1 MKLSQ
6 SCPATLWLGQYR
18 STVRRRATSRKL
30 KRGRGTSLG
39 AQKQDQVITYRAAP
53 KCFELEKA
61 QTHRESS
68 VPGWVFPVKLGGMCD
83 PVPKTITIF
92 MTKICHF
99 PFPFYDLAKNFIH
112 YVDLWPDPWINKYYV
127 WISLFQS
134 LYEEY
139 RSEASGGSL
148 IFKCFYCTFILLFP
162 LEARYIR
169 LFW

>member
-30 KRGRGTSLG
+30 KRGQGTSLG
-39 AQKQDQVITYRAAP
+39 AQKRDQVITYRAAP
-53 KCFELEKA
+53 KCFKLETA

-99 PFPFYDLAKNFIH
+99 AFPFYDLAKIS
-112 YVDLWPDPWINKYYV
+112 YTMIYDLTLESISTMCGHLCSNHCMKNIDQRQQGDPSFLSVFTVLLYYY
-127 WISLFQS
+127 FH
-134 LYEEY
+134 
-139 RSEASGGSL
+139 
-148 IFKCFYCTFILLFP
+148 
-162 LEARYIR
+162 
-169 LFW
+169 